1 MKTKFFL
8 VFLLMFFSKTFAEE
22 NSILNQ
28 VTDNFDKGCYEYSWK
43 IDVANLKDNLLNWK
57 FQTYKVS
64 TNSIQDLRIIQ
75 NWYLI
80 PFKILSSESSFI
92 NYKNNFWINQIE
104 SNDNNRNTYIT
115 IDTLDNNE
123 IIYELDKLLLANTFD
138 FNLNYESKQNN
149 IELYIS
155 SDWKEYSKV
164 DKSNISD
171 FDIKYIKLKIV
182 CSKDICIRE
191 KIKIYELNFVE
202 DRKIVVLNSFY
213 ENNLEFYSKFNC
225 TDKKY
230 TSEAK
235 YYDNYWVS
243 SETQI
248 LNLDFAKNPNYN
260 LYKIKDFD
268 KDGIED
274 SFDNCPNNYN
284 PEQID
289 SDASWKWDACSDKDY
304 DYIIWEKDNCPT
316 IYNPKQED
324 QDKNGIWDLCE
335 SDVDKDWVYD
345 SIDNCL
351 NIANPNQEDDDS
363 DRIWNA
369 CDNCKLK
376 FNIDQS
382 DVDKDWIWDLCDQKD
397 DRYIESN
404 KWFFIGLLI
413 FITIAFGAG
422 IFFIIKKLK

>member
-1 MKTKFFL
+1 MKTKIFL
-8 VFLLMFFSKTFAEE
+8 IFLLMFFSRTFAEE
-22 NSILNQ
+22 NSILTQ

-57 FQTYKVS
+57 FETYKVS
-64 TNSIQDLRIIQ
+64 TNSIKDLKIIQ

-80 PFKILSSESSFI
+80 PFKILSSESNLI
-92 NYKNNFWINQIE
+92 NYKNEFWINPVE
-104 SNDNNRNTYIT
+104 SNDNNRNTYTT

-123 IIYELDKLLLANTFD
+123 VIYELDKLLLTNTFD

-149 IELYIS
+149 LEIYIS

-171 FDIKYIKLKIV
+171 FDVKYVKLKIV

-191 KIKIYELNFVE
+191 KIKIYELNFIE
-202 DRKIVVLNSFY
+202 DRKIIVLNSFY
-213 ENNLEFYSKFNC
+213 QNDLEFLAKFNC

-230 TSEAK
+230 TGETK
-235 YYDNYWVS
+235 PYDDYSIS

-248 LNLDFAKNPNYN
+248 LNLDLEKNPNYD
-260 LYKIKDFD
+260 LYKKKDFD

-274 SFDNCPNNYN
+274 ALDNCPNNYN
-284 PEQID
+284 PDQID
-289 SDASWKWDACSDKDY
+289 SNASWKWDACSDKDW

-324 QDKNGIWDLCE
+324 LDKDWIWDLCE
-335 SDVDKDWVYD
+335 SDIDKDWVYD
-345 SIDNCL
+345 KIDNCI
-351 NIANPNQEDDDS
+351 NIANPNQEDDDK
-363 DRIWNA
+363 DWYWNV
-369 CDNCKLK
+369 CDNC
-376 FNIDQS
+376 IDTYNFDQK
-382 DVDKDWIWDLCDQKD
+382 DTDKDWIWNMCDKKD
-397 DRYIESN
+397 DRYLESN
-404 KWFFIGLLI
+404 KWFFIWLLI